1 MQALCSAAGRC
12 AALASLPA
20 AVLAERLC
28 TSDTAGTTEGAG
40 AASSSSGRSVWH
52 WRHPPAAWAHEPAA
66 LQSVAA
72 AGSLQD
78 SMLLGRGD
86 PKTKR
91 GKVRPSHRVQT
102 YKHPARRHITALY
115 RDMFYG
121 GVISA

>member
-1 MQALCSAAGRC
+1 MAAMQALRSAAGRC

-20 AVLAERLC
+20 AILAERLC
-28 TSDTAGTTEGAG
+28 AADTAGTTEGA
-40 AASSSSGRSVWH
+40 APSSSGRSVLH
-52 WRHPPAAWAHEPAA
+52 WQHTQAAWASESAA

-91 GKVRPSHRVQT
+91 GKVRPSLHVSVKT
-102 YKHPARRHITALY
+102 EVPCT
-115 RDMFYG
+115 
-121 GVISA
+121 